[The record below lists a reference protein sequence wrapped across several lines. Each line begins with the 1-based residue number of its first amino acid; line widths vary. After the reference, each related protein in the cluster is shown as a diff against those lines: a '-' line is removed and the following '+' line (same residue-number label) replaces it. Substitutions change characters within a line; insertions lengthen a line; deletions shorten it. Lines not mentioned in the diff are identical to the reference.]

1 MRSIALSLCLLM
13 IGCGGGDSTGPDNGP
28 ALNLTGTWTFSGNFS
43 NAELSTS
50 CSGTGTATITHSGSS
65 ITGNVVQ
72 EGSCNNP
79 GGFVDNSGTLQLVG
93 GQLNGNNVS
102 FQMTNC
108 SYTGTVS
115 GSNQMTGSV
124 TCQEAIL
131 GQNYTFTG
139 EWQAGR

>member
-1 MRSIALSLCLLM
+1 MPNCRRPAAGLARPLLR
-13 IGCGGGDSTGPDNGP
+13 IP
-28 ALNLTGTWTFSGNFS
+28 
-43 NAELSTS
+43 
-50 CSGTGTATITHSGSS
+50 GSS

-79 GGFVDNSGTLQLVG
+79 GGFVDNSGTFQLVG